1 METSRERER
10 EREREGGGGRGQVLL
25 RLHVPSVH
33 VTVCARNIG
42 TIGGTADCGKRVLL
56 GFSFLD
62 FF

>member
-33 VTVCARNIG
+33 EVSRMSMRIML
-42 TIGGTADCGKRVLL
+42 R
-56 GFSFLD
+56 FLPHS
-62 FF
+62 

>member
-1 METSRERER
+1 
-10 EREREGGGGRGQVLL
+10 
-25 RLHVPSVH
+25 VH